1 VIRRRRRFT
10 EIHAPHHAAK
20 TLPLSTGSEEEA
32 FRPRPRVGLRQ
43 GARRPFSVDA
53 RAEVVAVRRA

>member
-1 VIRRRRRFT
+1 VIRRRRRLT
-10 EIHAPHHAAK
+10 ETVARDHAANA
-20 TLPLSTGSEEEA
+20 LPLSTGSEEEA
-32 FRPRPRVGLRQ
+32 FRPRVGLRQ